1 MSKTGDYINL
11 SQFMLERRLT
21 KAMDDLDK
29 LEAVPVPTDPN
40 DKTTHEEKITWTEK
54 LRDDLDAEMMRRER
68 ESKAELK
75 AEREARET
83 KYNASPPSM
92 SQGQVGISNTEMNMK
107 LKTISEAV
115 NGLEKF
121 GPGSEPSTFV
131 RNIKSLK
138 MLAKCKQT
146 ESFMVGLLFT
156 RLSDEYKPT
165 YAKYA
170 EEHACTTVDDF
181 VKYINTQYESRKSI
195 YQFMEELDSVQLRQ
209 NECMRDF
216 GTRLEQKMFEL
227 ETAVKAKFIELK
239 KKKEPEFDG
248 DMTTDDVFKMFTG
261 MSLIKAL
268 QPNKALYTHVMTK
281 ADDCFSA
288 LDLANIAD
296 AYTQRSQDDEGT
308 VMHARGQ
315 SGGGNQNRNG
325 GNNQNRNQSTKLTG
339 PPGVCWRLHN
349 GKKCTRNNCKWCKSG
364 GNSSGNAGQSGQR
377 NQRQNQ
383 STRAEGNVKPSA
395 PAEPESNYIQGAQV
409 YGADF
414 R

>member
-1 MSKTGDYINL
+1 MSKTGDYTNL
-11 SQFMLERRLT
+11 SQFMVERRLM
-21 KAMDDLDK
+21 KAMDELDK
-29 LEAVPVPTDPN
+29 LEALPVPTDPAE
-40 DKTTHEEKITWTEK
+40 KTTHEEKITWTEK
-54 LRDDLDAEMMRRER
+54 LRDDLDAEMMRREK

-92 SQGQVGISNTEMNMK
+92 NHGQVGISNTEMNMK

-146 ESFMVGLLFT
+146 ESFMVGMLFT

-239 KKKEPEFDG
+239 KRKEPEFDG

-268 QPNKALYTHVMTK
+268 QPNKGLYTHVMTK

-315 SGGGNQNRNG
+315 SGS
-325 GNNQNRNQSTKLTG
+325 NNQDRSQPAKRRG
-339 PPGVCWRLHN
+339 PIGVCWGMHFDNKCAN
-349 GKKCTRNNCKWCKSG
+349 GPSCRWCNKKDG
-364 GNSSGNAGQSGQR
+364 GNKNGNGGR
-377 NQRQNQ
+377 NGQRQNNRQ
-383 STRAEGNVKPSA
+383 NQNKRADAGAKPSAPPA